1 MEAVGLLHR
10 QSPKMLLDPTSW
22 QEGLSPD
29 PSQGRCKP
37 SGAEPEITSNLP
49 NSRRAVFSRI
59 ARGQPDGLQAC
70 LAYVGSVAD
79 EQVPPEMDAKGEAVR
94 VGAAGT
100 QEALIGE
107 RLCRNLRK
115 WCSGEQSAL

>member
-1 MEAVGLLHR
+1 M
-10 QSPKMLLDPTSW
+10 
-22 QEGLSPD
+22 
-29 PSQGRCKP
+29 
-37 SGAEPEITSNLP
+37 
-49 NSRRAVFSRI
+49 FSRI

-115 WCSGEQSAL
+115 WCRASKVLCDSDTGSAVA

>member
-1 MEAVGLLHR
+1 
-10 QSPKMLLDPTSW
+10 MLLDPTSW
-22 QEGLSPD
+22 QEGQAPD

-37 SGAEPEITSNLP
+37 SGMAGGDNVETSI
-49 NSRRAVFSRI
+49 SRRAVFSRI

-115 WCSGEQSAL
+115 WCSGEQSSL